1 MELLNGG
8 ELFNFIVSKQVYNE
22 DIARI
27 LMKQILEPISYC
39 HSLRIIHR
47 DIKPENLLLELKWF
61 RGKNEEL
68 KLKIADFGLGLFLEQ
83 GRKEYLKC
91 GSPGYMGNI

>member
-47 DIKPENLLLELKWF
+47 DIKPENLLLELK
-61 RGKNEEL
+61 
-68 KLKIADFGLGLFLEQ
+68 
-83 GRKEYLKC
+83 
-91 GSPGYMGNI
+91 